1 MFVDFLSSS
10 TRFSTKWILSLGN
23 SGSFYLNFRPFSSRV
38 SISSL
43 SSLLDS
49 GPSFAIF
56 YMTLAVH
63 LRRFILSFF
72 LYVSHIH
79 FILCLY
85 VCFDIYIFLFG
96 LHCYLL
102 MILMMDDCMCV
113 DWWFVGVVGVWN
125 LFKLIRK
132 CFNFDLYLRI
142 CSLLRGDFAEIFAF
156 MDWLIYSSY

>member
-1 MFVDFLSSS
+1 MLIFLQLPSNLQLPRNLQLPSNLQLPYNYQLRTLCNSWLIMFVDFLSSS

-23 SGSFYLNFRPFSSRV
+23 SGSFHLNFRPFSSRV

-113 DWWFVGVVGVWN
+113 D
-125 LFKLIRK
+125 
-132 CFNFDLYLRI
+132 
-142 CSLLRGDFAEIFAF
+142 
-156 MDWLIYSSY
+156 